1 MESQSSVQ
9 SLDRAFGLLEILSHY
24 PQGAA
29 LMEVVAQ
36 SGLHKSTAYR
46 LLAALGDLGYV
57 RKAEDGRYRLSLKL
71 FGLAG
76 RVVDDMDIVSAAKP
90 FLDKLSQD
98 TGEAVH
104 LVVPDGTD
112 IVYVRKVEGGQSAIR
127 MFSRIG
133 MRRAMYC
140 TGVGKSLMARMS
152 DAQVAEIWA
161 GSDIQAYTAHTI
173 VTLPDL
179 LRELGEIR
187 SCGYAIDNEENEL
200 GVRCVAAAVADRNG
214 QGVGAISVSA
224 PLARMSDERVA
235 QLAQLV
241 CQTARGLS
249 AELGGIY

>member
-1 MESQSSVQ
+1 MDATSSVQ

-29 LMEVVAQ
+29 LMEVVAR

-57 RKAEDGRYRLSLKL
+57 RKEEDGRYRLSLKL

-76 RVVDDMDIVSAAKP
+76 RVVDEMDIVSQAKP
-90 FLDKLSQD
+90 YLDRLSRE

-104 LVVPDGTD
+104 LVVPDGID

-140 TGVGKSLMARMS
+140 TGVGKSLMARME
-152 DAQVAEIWA
+152 DDQVAQLWSRSKIE
-161 GSDIQAYTAHTI
+161 AYTTHTI
-173 VTLPDL
+173 VTLPHL
-179 LRELGEIR
+179 LEELTVVR
-187 SCGYAIDNEENEL
+187 RCGYAIDNEENEL
-200 GVRCVAAAVADRNG
+200 GVRCVAAAVTDRLG
-214 QGVGAISVSA
+214 QGIGAISVSA
-224 PLARMSDERVA
+224 PLGRMSDERVEE
-235 QLAQLV
+235 LAALV
-241 CQTARGLS
+241 CREAQGLS
-249 AELGGIY
+249 AELGGKG